1 MGTEKKKRQE
11 GEMFRE
17 IAKGLGTVGYELS
30 GTGAKDRAKAIKEK
44 QEAREAK
51 AEKKREVRGV
61 DSWDYTQKEMKK
73 NPGRLIDYKNP
84 TEGDYKKGG
93 SVNENKMMKKMG
105 RGLTKA
111 AMQKVASKV
120 VKGHEKR
127 MHKKYEGGGSVSAR
141 ADGIAMKGKTR
152 GRMV

>member
-1 MGTEKKKRQE
+1 MAKNEKMDRFNSK
-11 GEMFRE
+11 
-17 IAKGLGTVGYELS
+17 IAS
-30 GTGAKDRAKAIKEK
+30 A
-44 QEAREAK
+44 
-51 AEKKREVRGV
+51 AEKSKLKEIGSRKVRPSRDNAMAEILQAGDEAYDEVRRETRGAV
-61 DSWDYTQKEMKK
+61 PK
-73 NPGRLIDYKNP
+73 NPF
-84 TEGDYKKGG
+84 KKGG

-127 MHKKYEGGGSVSAR
+127 MHGMKSGGSVSASKR
-141 ADGIAMKGKTR
+141 ADGIAMKGKTK